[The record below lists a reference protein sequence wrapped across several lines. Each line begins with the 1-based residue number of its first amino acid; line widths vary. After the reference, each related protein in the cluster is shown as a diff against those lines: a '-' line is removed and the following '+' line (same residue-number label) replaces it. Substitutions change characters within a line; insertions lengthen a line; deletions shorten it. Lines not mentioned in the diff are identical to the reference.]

1 MNLDSHQPEHKIRV
15 GAQGEERGG
24 IIQRGKSVV
33 PRIGRRYAAVNLGS
47 SPRALRRLSWSP
59 RLGGFS
65 MELRMEPSRSAI
77 LGMSEKGAV
86 RLKGKGEMPL
96 RPETRRKRKIA
107 LLRPV

>member
-1 MNLDSHQPEHKIRV
+1 
-15 GAQGEERGG
+15 
-24 IIQRGKSVV
+24 
-33 PRIGRRYAAVNLGS
+33 
-47 SPRALRRLSWSP
+47 
-59 RLGGFS
+59 
-65 MELRMEPSRSAI
+65 MEPSRSAI